1 MSRVLFVALLVALAS
16 LFGATAVVQ
25 ANGSDVITVENGEV
39 DVPDQPV
46 EIDPFGSYNVSSVA
60 PIKPGEQIEVSVSKN
75 TDERFNLYLYDANKN
90 PVKST
95 NTTESTVT
103 FDSDDLSAGTYIL
116 AYFSNE
122 TLQTVQPVV
131 IQGYETTVTAPST
144 VAVGDNGSV
153 NVTLTAYDG
162 SDEPSIESVGVV
174 LVDGEQGEP
183 IPATKEGDTYT
194 APLDD
199 EYEPGDYR
207 LYAVVNGSGQVAG
220 QFSNILSVSDEQ
232 SLTITEET
240 ADESGDTGNNGGS
253 GGGGGGGGGS
263 AAPVDNTTSESVNET
278 TNATSENKSVEVNS
292 TGQNVSNTTK
302 SNVTADGE
310 ANTTN
315 ATGSEKSD
323 PSGNVTGST
332 QDTGDNSSQVTEPS
346 EPNPDQN
353 TDESVPL
360 NGPTLL
366 LISLFVIGAVT
377 RLRN

>member
-39 DVPDQPV
+39 DVPDRSV
-46 EIDPFGSYNVSSVA
+46 EVGPFGSYNVSSVA

-75 TDERFNLYLYDANKN
+75 TDERFNLYLYDANEN

-103 FDSDDLSAGTYIL
+103 FDSDGLSAGTYIL

-153 NVTLTAYDG
+153 NVTPTAYDS
-162 SDEPSIESVGVV
+162 SDEPPIETVEVV
-174 LVDGEQGEP
+174 LVDGETTER
-183 IPATKEGDTYT
+183 ITATKEGDTYT

-207 LYAVVNGSGQVAG
+207 LYAAVTGTGQVAG
-220 QFSNILSVSDEQ
+220 EFPNILSVSDEQ

-240 ADESGDTGNNGGS
+240 ADESGDTGNNGG
-253 GGGGGGGGGS
+253 GGGGGGG

>member
-39 DVPDQPV
+39 DVPDRSV
-46 EIDPFGSYNVSSVA
+46 EVGPFGSYNVSSVA

-75 TDERFNLYLYDANKN
+75 TDERFNLYLYDANEN

-103 FDSDDLSAGTYIL
+103 FDSDGLSAGTYIL

-153 NVTLTAYDG
+153 NVTPTAYDS
-162 SDEPSIESVGVV
+162 SDEPPIETVEVV
-174 LVDGEQGEP
+174 LVDGETTER
-183 IPATKEGDTYT
+183 ITATKEGDTYT

-207 LYAVVNGSGQVAG
+207 LYAAVTGTGQVAG
-220 QFSNILSVSDEQ
+220 EFPNILSVSDEQ